1 MKRWFVAFLII
12 FIDYQ
17 SFAQLMVSSNVLLT
31 ISSGATL
38 TVKGDVVFTGTSI
51 VENSGTI
58 SLTGNW
64 INNAGVNLFNSSKGE
79 VLLNG
84 NIQQILGSFST
95 TFYHLT
101 MQNGTKIMNVN
112 TGVGGSSSPYN
123 GVLNLTNA
131 IFSLKSNMLSVY
143 NPVPGGI
150 QRTTGFI
157 LSEDPSNAAKVW
169 WVNVGANLHTIPFG
183 NNAGEDVSFSFTS
196 SPPTGFQVGSLRVST
211 YQTLPNNT
219 PFPFSP
225 VAINH
230 VNNTTGTDNSANTV
244 DRFWHIEHTGTSS
257 YYFKFAPSENAA
269 NGNTNMRAQPW
280 NTLNSGWQLPS
291 VGQTN
296 PTMQQVFVPGV
307 LPLSPGILAGK
318 SWALA
323 MNATPLP
330 VTLLSFDAKLTSNR
344 HVKCEWSTLTET
356 NNDYFVVQRSNNG
369 YDFIDVGIRDGAG
382 NSSTFLNYTF
392 IDEYTPYEIT
402 YYRLKQVDFDGQ
414 FTFSKNIAIQS
425 SGQSKTIRVFPNPA
439 SEIVNFSFEKD
450 GQFQY
455 VIYDLTGKKI
465 MQKTSN
471 VYAGL
476 ASFSVSDIQE
486 GSYLL
491 EVIIDEIS
499 NTHPLKIIRP

>member
-1 MKRWFVAFLII
+1 MKTRFVAILVMF
-12 FIDYQ
+12 FDYQ
-17 SFAQLMVSSNVLLT
+17 LFAQLVVSSNALLT

-38 TVKGDVVFTGTSI
+38 TVKGDVEFTGSSI
-51 VENSGTI
+51 VENTGII

-64 INNAGVNLFNSSKGE
+64 INNAGVNLFNNTKGE
-79 VLLNG
+79 VVLNG
-84 NIQQILGSFST
+84 NIQRILGGFST
-95 TFYHLT
+95 NFYHLT
-101 MQNGTKIMNVN
+101 LQNGTKIMNIN

-131 IFSLKSNMLSVY
+131 ILSLKTNMLSVY

-150 QRTTGFI
+150 QRTTGYI
-157 LSEDPSNAAKVW
+157 LSEEPSNAAKVW

-196 SPPTGFQVGSLRVST
+196 SPPTGLQLGSLRVST

-244 DRFWHIEHTGTSS
+244 DRFWHIEHTGTSD
-257 YYFKFAPSENAA
+257 YYLKFAPSENAA

-280 NTLNSGWQLPS
+280 NILNSGWQLPS

-296 PTMQQVFVPGV
+296 PTAQQVFVPGV

-323 MNATPLP
+323 MSTTPLP
-330 VTLLSFDAKLTSNR
+330 VSLLSFDAKLNSDR
-344 HVKCEWSTLTET
+344 QVLCEWSTLSEV

-369 YDFIDVGIRDGAG
+369 SDFIDVGIHDGAG
-382 NSSTFLNYTF
+382 NSTAFLKYDF
-392 IDEYTPYEIT
+392 IDAYTPYEIT

-414 FTFSKNIAIQS
+414 FTFSKVIAIQF
-425 SGQSKTIRVFPNPA
+425 SGQSKILRVFPNPA
-439 SEIVNFSFEKD
+439 SEFVNFSFEKD
-450 GQFQY
+450 SQFRY
-455 VIYDLTGKKI
+455 AIYDLTGKKI
-465 MQKTSN
+465 KEKTSN
-471 VYAGL
+471 VYSGL
-476 ASFSVSDIQE
+476 ASLSVTDIQE
-486 GSYLL
+486 GSYIL

-499 NTHPLKIIRP
+499 YNKPLNVIHP